1 MVVLD
6 LAERC
11 RALGVHITD
20 RDLLIPEHCKHLDRI
35 VEKAVLRP
43 GPGAFAR
50 RPRVFLLPLVPG
62 GINKC
67 ATLHGSLFVC

>member
-50 RPRVFLLPLVPG
+50 RQRVFLLPLRG
-62 GINKC
+62 
-67 ATLHGSLFVC
+67 